1 MDSFIVILF
10 LAKFCL
16 IENLILT
23 YSKDLDSP
31 DFEKKIRNHHA
42 FNKGSKF
49 GSFTNL
55 KKQPQEKKT
64 WLTGLF
70 EILDEI
76 KPTKASSEQATKERK
91 SNKSI
96 VFLPPPPP
104 QKKKMIK
111 NR

>member
-76 KPTKASSEQATKERK
+76 KPTKAASHKGKEEQ
-91 SNKSI
+91 
-96 VFLPPPPP
+96 
-104 QKKKMIK
+104 QGH
-111 NR
+111 